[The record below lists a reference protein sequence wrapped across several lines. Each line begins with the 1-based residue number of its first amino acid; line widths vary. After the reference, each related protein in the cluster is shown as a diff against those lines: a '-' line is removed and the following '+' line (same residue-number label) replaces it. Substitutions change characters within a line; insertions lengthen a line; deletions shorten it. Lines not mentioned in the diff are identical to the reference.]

1 MGKPNVLGK
10 QVVNCEDNLL
20 ITMTASGRIII
31 ANTDLP
37 VKSLNK
43 NYMTSFKSLVAGW
56 LIGFVLLLGPS
67 GCQTVTTDPAVTPAP
82 VPKVLVSGT
91 SIGKFTPAQLTT
103 RYTALFGPLA
113 SLITGQYLKNE
124 ITIYKLVYKTTN
136 TDGTTIQASGALI
149 VPTVTAGI
157 PMISIQHGTIRSDND
172 APSGNGPGSDTYSF
186 GSLFASSGNI
196 VALPDYIGYGASAN
210 LPHTYEH
217 RVGLATASLDMLRA
231 SREFLEQNK
240 VNWDK
245 RLYITGYSEGG
256 YATMSLFKKM
266 QDDVPT
272 EFNLKAVS
280 CGAGAYD
287 KTAFMKFVVNNTA
300 TTEPA
305 NTSLYIWVLLT
316 YDRIYG
322 LNRPMTY
329 YFKEPYATQ
338 IQTQRENIRLTV
350 SLNQVFTDAFKQAVN
365 SGSDA
370 AFVKVVADNDVFDW
384 KPNVPL
390 QLYHGTADDLVPFFN
405 SQNAFDAMKK
415 RGTTN
420 ITLTPIQGAN
430 HTSSEAISGY
440 GLGTYSFFQSVQ

>member
-1 MGKPNVLGK
+1 
-10 QVVNCEDNLL
+10 
-20 ITMTASGRIII
+20 
-31 ANTDLP
+31 
-37 VKSLNK
+37 
-43 NYMTSFKSLVAGW
+43 MTSFKSLLTLCLV
-56 LIGFVLLLGPS
+56 GFTLLFGPS
-67 GCQTVTTDPAVTPAP
+67 GCKTTITDPAVTPAP
-82 VPKVLVSGT
+82 VPQVLVSST
-91 SIGKFTPAQLTT
+91 SLGKFTPAQLTT
-103 RYTALFGPLA
+103 RYTALFGSLA
-113 SLITGQYLKNE
+113 PLITGQYLKND
-124 ITIYKLVYKTTN
+124 ITVYKLVYKTTN
-136 TDGTTIQASGALI
+136 TDGTAIQASGALI
-149 VPTVTAGI
+149 VPSVSAAI
-157 PMISIQHGTIRSDND
+157 PMISIQHGTIRSESD
-172 APSGNGPGSDTYSF
+172 APSGNGPASDTYQF
-186 GSLFASSGNI
+186 GSLFSSAGYI
-196 VALPDYIGYGASAN
+196 VALPDYIGYGASAS

-240 VNWDK
+240 TNWDK

-266 QDDVPT
+266 QDEVPT

-287 KTAFMKFVVNNTA
+287 KTSFMKSVVNNAT

-338 IQTQRENIRLTV
+338 IQTQRENIRLNV
-350 SLNQVFTDAFKQAVN
+350 SLNQVFTDAFKQAVT

-370 AFVKVVADNDVFDW
+370 AFVKAVADNDVFDW
-384 KPNVPL
+384 KPTVPL
-390 QLYHGTADDLVPFFN
+390 QLYHGTDDQLVPFFN
-405 SQNAFDAMKK
+405 SQNAYDAMKK
-415 RGTTN
+415 RGTVN
-420 ITLTPIQGAN
+420 ITLIPIQGAD
-430 HTSSEAISGY
+430 HTSGNAITGY